1 MITIQNLQKHFGET
15 CACDIPS
22 FTVNEGDILGLVGNN
37 GAGKTTLFRLLLDLL
52 KADAGSVLYSFAA
65 PNGDCS
71 ASTPLPHREGPG
83 ESLAAKPSTP
93 LPHREGPGESLAVVP
108 DDLSS
113 VPLINP
119 AESEAWKQ
127 HVGAYIDEGFLID
140 FLTPEEY
147 FAFLGKVSGIS
158 KQEVEQRLQQFE
170 RFSAGEIFGQKK
182 LIRNL
187 SAGNKMKV
195 GIISALLRRPEIV
208 ILDEPF
214 NFLDPTSQL
223 VLKHL
228 LTDYSKE
235 TGAIILISSH
245 NLQHTIDIS
254 TRIALLEHG
263 SIIRDLPNHNGS
275 AATELQEYFADPM
288 ADNA

>member
-52 KADAGSVLYSFAA
+52 KADEGSVLYSFAA
-65 PNGDCS
+65 SNSDCS
-71 ASTPLPHREGPG
+71 ASTPLPHREGSR
-83 ESLAAKPSTP
+83 ESLAAER
-93 LPHREGPGESLAVVP
+93 REGSGESLAVVP

-113 VPLINP
+113 VPRINP

-223 VLKHL
+223 VLKHV

-235 TGAIILISSH
+235 TGAIILIRSH

>member
-1 MITIQNLQKHFGET
+1 MIKIDNLKKQFGET

-22 FTVNEGDILGLVGNN
+22 FTINDGDILGLVGNN

-52 KADAGSVLYSFAA
+52 KADEGSVSYVFS
-65 PNGDCS
+65 
-71 ASTPLPHREGPG
+71 LPDGEPSGTVATEG
-83 ESLAAKPSTP
+83 
-93 LPHREGPGESLAVVP
+93 AVA
-108 DDLSS
+108 
-113 VPLINP
+113 INP
-119 AESEAWKQ
+119 TESEAWKQ

-158 KQEVEQRLQQFE
+158 QQEVDERLQQFE
-170 RFSAGEIFGQKK
+170 RFANGEVFGQKK

-195 GIISALLRRPEIV
+195 GIISALFRRPKTV

-214 NFLDPTSQL
+214 NFLDPTSQM

-228 LTDYSKE
+228 LQDYANE
-235 TGAIILISSH
+235 TGSTILISSH
-245 NLQHTIDIS
+245 NLQHTVDIS

-263 SIIRDLPNHNGS
+263 KIIRDLSNNEGS
-275 AATELQEYFADPM
+275 AASELQEYFEAE
-288 ADNA
+288 